1 MAIQLQIVWNYA
13 LPILAISITCG
24 VLTTALVVF
33 LGRRLWDYNLE
44 RTVAIYGTVTGTV
57 SCGLLLLRIADPE
70 FKSPAVIE
78 VAVMNVIML
87 IPLAPYLLLVN
98 APVWWDWS
106 IALTVLVFLGAM
118 VLSLILLKVLKLW
131 QKPKKVNIE
140 N

>member
-13 LPILAISITCG
+13 IPILTISLTCG
-24 VLTTALVVF
+24 VLTTVVVVF
-33 LGRRLWDYNLE
+33 LGRRLWDHNLE

-57 SCGLLLLRIADPE
+57 SCGLLLLRIVDPE
-70 FKSPAVIE
+70 FKSPVVIE

-106 IALTVLVFLGAM
+106 IAFTVLVFLGAM
-118 VLSLILLKVLKLW
+118 ALALILLNVLKLW
-131 QKPKKVNIE
+131 QKPQKMNI
-140 N
+140 

>member
-1 MAIQLQIVWNYA
+1 
-13 LPILAISITCG
+13 
-24 VLTTALVVF
+24 
-33 LGRRLWDYNLE
+33 LWDYNLE

-106 IALTVLVFLGAM
+106 IALTVLVFFGAM
-118 VLSLILLKVLKLW
+118 VLSLVLLKVLKLW
-131 QKPKKVNIE
+131 QKPQKLKIE